1 MNDGLGAEGGGGG
14 GMPRGFGAGMT
25 GGAPPAAG
33 VGEPPRRGPG
43 TARSGATLDPLV
55 GPDDPS
61 KPLRSKL
68 LAVPALRA
76 RYLGYVRDVANR
88 WLDWKTLAPTVGS
101 YQALIEQ
108 EVARDT
114 RKLYPTERFR
124 SGIEGSDESLKSF
137 IEQQRAYLLKQ

>member
-1 MNDGLGAEGGGGG
+1 
-14 GMPRGFGAGMT
+14 MT

-68 LAVPALRA
+68 LAGPALRA

-101 YQALIEQ
+101 YHALIEQ

-114 RKLYPTERFR
+114 RKF
-124 SGIEGSDESLKSF
+124 
-137 IEQQRAYLLKQ
+137 